1 MINHFATLLSNFFVG
16 QTLNHQPLQKD
27 LCTLLDIRR
36 IQDKFKTWH
45 SLRAMCTMGM
55 GGQGAEWR
63 PQPTKDTC
71 ILIPGTSDYDRL
83 HGKGE

>member
-16 QTLNHQPLQKD
+16 QTLNHQPRQKD

-45 SLRAMCTMGM
+45 SLRGMCTMGM
-55 GGQGAEWR
+55 GGGRVQNDA
-63 PQPTKDTC
+63 PNPPKT
-71 ILIPGTSDYDRL
+71 PAS
-83 HGKGE
+83 